1 MPLPFLALAGIGK
14 SVGSFAANAVTK
26 AANKLAAGGG
36 GGAGLSRILGLGAGL
51 SGAANTAASLG
62 ASRQMMREADSINPV
77 FDVKRSEEAGEM
89 KGFAQMRLNARNPM
103 AEFNRRSVQGSQ
115 ANAMATA
122 QRNVID
128 PGQLLAFAAAA
139 QGQTDQALGNAA
151 QQDLAFQQA
160 NVGNF
165 MNALNVGVNQDNLE
179 NQFMAQKFQIDQGRQ
194 DALRSAARQTTSNA
208 LSNLGTTALGVS
220 RIAGLGGFG
229 KK

>member
-14 SVGSFAANAVTK
+14 TILGAGK
-26 AANKLAAGGG
+26 AAKLAGTVAKAGG
-36 GGAGLSRILGLGAGL
+36 GLSRILGLGAGL

-62 ASRQMMREADSINPV
+62 ASRKMMQEAEGINPV
-77 FDVKRSEEAGEM
+77 FDVKKSEEAGEM
-89 KGFAQMRLNARNPM
+89 KGFTQMRLNARNPM

-115 ANAMATA
+115 ANAMASA

-139 QGQTDQALGNAA
+139 QGQTDQSLGNAA

-160 NVGNF
+160 NVGNY

-179 NQFMAQKFQIDQGRQ
+179 NQFMAQKFQIDQGRK
-194 DALRSAARQTTSNA
+194 DALKSAARQTTSNA

>member
-14 SVGSFAANAVTK
+14 TILGAGK
-26 AANKLAAGGG
+26 AAKLAGTVAKAGG
-36 GGAGLSRILGLGAGL
+36 GLSRILGLGAGL

-62 ASRQMMREADSINPV
+62 ASRKMMQEAEGINPV
-77 FDVKRSEEAGEM
+77 FDVKKSEEAGEM
-89 KGFAQMRLNARNPM
+89 KGFTQMRLNARNPM

-115 ANAMATA
+115 ANAMASA

-139 QGQTDQALGNAA
+139 QGQTDQSLGNAA

-160 NVGNF
+160 NVGNY

-179 NQFMAQKFQIDQGRQ
+179 NQFMAQKFQIDQGRK
-194 DALRSAARQTTSNA
+194 DALKTAARQTTSNA